1 MNNNLKYL
9 SFLSIAVLSGT
20 VNIQAKD
27 YVSCSGFVDVKDGNS
42 KCAQAVG
49 PSWQEAGKYG
59 FTGEFCEA
67 VSGLDDGTTICTAGL
82 RTNCRAVPA
91 SLGEHYDLAHSFQ
104 TGDGYCHIPLF
115 NADKV
120 NADKKKQAD
129 IADAKAKEIERVA
142 QAKAAE
148 EAVLVIPATAAVAAQ
163 TERAAKYR
171 ASVARGL
178 KDLELIKAIRNG
190 IHSGTKDDTIAAINA
205 AIIEGV
211 DLNKDDFAK
220 KLAETIEVEASYNDY
235 LGDVALAEIKAL
247 LQQSIRK

>member
-9 SFLSIAVLSGT
+9 LFLSIAVLSGT

-120 NADKKKQAD
+120 NADKKKQAA
-129 IADAKAKEIERVA
+129 IADAKAKEIERTA
-142 QAKAAE
+142 QAKAADGSGG
-148 EAVLVIPATAAVAAQ
+148 LDAAA
-163 TERAAKYR
+163 ERAAKYR

-178 KDLELIKAIRNG
+178 KDLELRKAIRNG
-190 IHSGTKDDTIAAINA
+190 IRSGTKDDTIAAINA

-220 KLAETIEVEASYNDY
+220 KLAEAIEVEASYNDN

>member
-129 IADAKAKEIERVA
+129 IADAKAKEVERVA
-142 QAKAAE
+142 QAKAADGSGG
-148 EAVLVIPATAAVAAQ
+148 LDT

-171 ASVARGL
+171 ESVARGL
-178 KDLELIKAIRNG
+178 KDLELRKAIRNG
-190 IHSGTKDDTIAAINA
+190 IRSGTKDDAIAAINA

>member
-9 SFLSIAVLSGT
+9 LFLSIAVLSGT

-27 YVSCSGFVDVKDGNS
+27 YVSCSGFVDVKDGSS

-67 VSGLDDGTTICTAGL
+67 VSGLDDGATICTAGL

-148 EAVLVIPATAAVAAQ
+148 EAVLVTPATAAVAAQ
-163 TERAAKYR
+163 TERAAKL
-171 ASVARGL
+171 ARGL
-178 KDLELIKAIRNG
+178 KDLELRKAIRNG
-190 IHSGTKDDTIAAINA
+190 IRSGTKDDTIAAINA

-220 KLAETIEVEASYNDY
+220 KLAERIEVEASYNDN